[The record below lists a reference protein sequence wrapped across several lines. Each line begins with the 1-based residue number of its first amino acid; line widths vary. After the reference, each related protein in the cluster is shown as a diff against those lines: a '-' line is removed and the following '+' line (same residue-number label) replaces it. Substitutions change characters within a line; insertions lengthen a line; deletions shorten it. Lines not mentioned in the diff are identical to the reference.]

1 MPPATTMAAAR
12 AGMFSLLGTM
22 VTVIVH
28 DLAFE
33 SNPSRL
39 VKALAACFLFIV
51 ALPGAGSD
59 KSLRTQVLLA
69 FGCQAIIGYWFVLAD
84 NSVTFREH
92 GLLPSSVLAGWPVVI
107 GHILLALLC
116 AVLLHGLD
124 DSVRRVLYAAR
135 KEWCALRALLHRLLV
150 PGRLAYEA
158 TESGAA
164 WRVNTGP
171 TRAPPSSVLLA
182 GALVRRGPPFLPLP
196 YAAA

>member
-1 MPPATTMAAAR
+1 M
-12 AGMFSLLGTM
+12 
-22 VTVIVH
+22 IVH

-39 VKALAACFLFIV
+39 VKALAACFLFVV
-51 ALPGAGSD
+51 ALPGAGSG

-69 FGCQAIIGYWFVLAD
+69 FGCQAVIGYWFVLAD
-84 NSVTFREH
+84 SSVAFRDH

-124 DSVRRVLYAAR
+124 DSVRRVLYAAG
-135 KEWCALRALLHRLLV
+135 KEWCALRALLRTLLV
-150 PGRLAYEA
+150 PGHIAYKA

-164 WRVNTGP
+164 GRVDSGP
-171 TRAPPSSVLLA
+171 TRAPSSSALLA
-182 GALVRRGPPFLPLP
+182 GAVVRRGPPHLPLP
-196 YAAA
+196 YPAA